1 MKGEQF
7 SIEGAKIVFRN
18 FSGKEGK
25 FNPAG
30 RRNFSVLL
38 APDLANA
45 LLADGWNVKF
55 LAPREEGDIPQAY
68 LSVRV
73 AFEGYPPKIVLIT
86 SRGKTVLGEDD
97 VNILDWAEIANVDL
111 IIRPYTWEIQ
121 GKTGISA
128 YLKAMY
134 VTIVEDEFERKYAN
148 CPDAPDSAQ
157 NVMGADQVPW

>member
-38 APDLANA
+38 APDLANR
-45 LLADGWNVKF
+45 LLTDGWNVKF
-55 LAPREEGDIPQAY
+55 LTPREEGDVPQAH

-73 AFEGYPPKIVLIT
+73 AFGDYPPKIVLIT

-111 IIRPYTWEIQ
+111 IIRPYTWEVQ

-134 VTIVEDEFERKYAN
+134 VTIVEDEFERKYAD
-148 CPDAPDSAQ
+148 CPDVPDSAQ
-157 NVMGADQVPW
+157 NVVGADQVPW